1 MNVICYKRVST
12 DDQADRGF
20 SLQHQEKMLTQ
31 YCEINKFNI
40 VDIYTED
47 YSGKTFDRPKWNE
60 IMEYIRKN
68 KGKVDIILCLR
79 WDRFSRNQYDALT
92 TIKTLKKL
100 GVTVRT
106 VEQQLDLNNPDNK
119 ILLSMYLTLP
129 EVENDKNS
137 IRTTEGS
144 RRARIE
150 GCWTAQAPK
159 GYVNYRDDKK
169 STLRPSQDAPKI
181 AEAFKRLSTGAYSA
195 DEVRRWLNQ
204 NGVKISKQTFLNT
217 IRNPV
222 YTGKI
227 YVKPWKNEP
236 SQIVMGLQPPLI
248 TEEIFHLAN
257 DVLEGRKRNM
267 KFHDDKSDLYPLK
280 GFLRCPVHNRSL
292 TAYACQ
298 SHNKE
303 LHHYYF
309 CGINRCKQR
318 HRIKDVHE
326 SVEEI
331 LSTISFSAQ
340 TVNLY
345 KRLLEKIF
353 EKEDLNRRDEIQR
366 VKKDIEKA
374 EARRSNLQDLILD
387 GTISPQDYQDMKG
400 KVDKDLVLFKSK
412 LSGLMDQPSPYK
424 TYISKTVPMLENLTG
439 YYKAADGQTKRKIL
453 GCIFSEKLVFEKGRV
468 ATTPFTEPIQVL
480 FKIAKV
486 LQGSKN
492 KKEVEN
498 NLLSTLAPQVRL
510 ELTTH
515 GLTVRCSNQLSY

>member
-31 YCEINKFNI
+31 YCEINNYNI
-40 VDIYTED
+40 VEIYTED
-47 YSGKTFDRPKWNE
+47 YSGKSFDRPEWNK
-60 IMEYIRKN
+60 IIDYIKKN
-68 KGKVDIILCLR
+68 KGKVDMILCLR
-79 WDRFSRNQYDALT
+79 WDRFSRNQYDAMT

-100 GVTVRT
+100 GITVKT

-159 GYVNYRDDKK
+159 GYMNFRDDKK
-169 STLRPSQDAPKI
+169 STLRPSQDALKI
-181 AEAFKRLSTGAYSA
+181 VEAFKRLSTGAYSA
-195 DEVRRWLNQ
+195 DEVRRWLNE

-236 SQIVMGLQPPLI
+236 SQIVMGLHPPLI
-248 TEEIFHLAN
+248 TEDIYHLAN

-280 GFLRCPVHNRSL
+280 GFLKCPVHNTSL

-303 LHHYYF
+303 LHHYYL
-309 CGINRCKQR
+309 CCRSKCEQR
-318 HRIKDVHE
+318 HRIKDVHD
-326 SVEEI
+326 SIEEI
-331 LSTISFSAQ
+331 LSTIFFSAQ

-345 KRLLEKIF
+345 KKLLERIF

-366 VKKDIEKA
+366 VKKEVDKA

-387 GTISPQDYQDMKG
+387 GTITPQDYQDMKG
-400 KVDKDLVLFKSK
+400 KVDKDLILFKSK

-439 YYKAADGQTKRKIL
+439 FYREADGQTKRKIL
-453 GCIFSEKLVFEKGRV
+453 GCIFSEKLVLEKGRV

-480 FKIAKV
+480 FKITKV

-492 KKEVEN
+492 KKEVEK

>member
-31 YCEINKFNI
+31 YCEINNFNI
-40 VDIYTED
+40 IDIYTED

-92 TIKTLKKL
+92 TIKILKKL

-169 STLRPSQDAPKI
+169 STLRPSEDAPKI
-181 AEAFKRLSTGAYSA
+181 VEAFKRLSTGAYSA

-204 NGVKISKQTFLNT
+204 NGVEISKQTFLNT

-236 SQIVMGLQPPLI
+236 SQIVMGLHPALI
-248 TEEIFHLAN
+248 TEEFFHLAN
-257 DVLEGRKRNM
+257 DVLEGRKRKM

-280 GFLRCPVHNRSL
+280 GFLRCPVHNNSL

-298 SHNKE
+298 SRNKE

-309 CGINRCKQR
+309 CGINKCKQR

-387 GTISPQDYQDMKG
+387 GTITPQDYQDMKG
-400 KVDKDLVLFKSK
+400 KVYKDLVLFKSK
-412 LSGLMDQPSPYK
+412 LRGLIDQPSPYK
-424 TYISKTVPMLENLTG
+424 TYISKTIPMLENLTV
-439 YYKAADGQTKRKIL
+439 YYKQADGQTTRKIL
-453 GCIFSEKLVFEKGRV
+453 RCIFREKLV
-468 ATTPFTEPIQVL
+468 L
-480 FKIAKV
+480 
-486 LQGSKN
+486 
-492 KKEVEN
+492 KKEELQPPLSRN
-498 NLLSTLAPQVRL
+498 PYKFCSRLPRFYKGLKIKKRSKMTSCLLWLP
-510 ELTTH
+510 
-515 GLTVRCSNQLSY
+515 